1 MRSNSAAR
9 ASPAG
14 VSGGSARSSVTFSAC
29 RTTIIVV
36 ESAVAQIQ
44 ASKLEK
50 PKKLKMS
57 TTASPDN
64 QMGVKNGRRC
74 NLAWFVIM
82 AA

>member
-1 MRSNSAAR
+1 
-9 ASPAG
+9 
-14 VSGGSARSSVTFSAC
+14 
-29 RTTIIVV
+29 VV

-44 ASKLEK
+44 ASKL
-50 PKKLKMS
+50 KKLMMS
-57 TTASPDN
+57 SAPSANN